1 MDNAINGF
9 DLYHLDTGS
18 FVRNFPTGMPTKRH
32 PKQVEFGEDCRVVVR
47 GSDHGLMY
55 VFDRKTGNV
64 LDVLC
69 HADQGLVQTITV
81 GGLTRINTP
90 FSIFVGPY
98 QQ

>member
-1 MDNAINGF
+1 VG
-9 DLYHLDTGS
+9 
-18 FVRNFPTGMPTKRH
+18 
-32 PKQVEFGEDCRVVVR
+32 
-47 GSDHGLMY
+47 GSDHGLVY

-64 LDVLC
+64 LDVLR

-98 QQ
+98 QR